1 MTANVD
7 QAQMEEVSS
16 AGFCGQITY
25 RSTSQ
30 VPAQLKAATPEFWT
44 RPVLHVRNLRKS
56 ITYYCHHLGFV
67 TDWLD
72 TSSSEPACGQVSRGG
87 LSIVLNEGAAF
98 PKASVPA
105 VLSLTLKDS
114 PEAPG
119 LEALHRELVA
129 AGGRVSRAP
138 VKVHWDEQVYEM
150 YVEDLDGNVLM
161 FWGNMPAV

>member
-1 MTANVD
+1 MAANID
-7 QAQMEEVSS
+7 QAQIEEVSS
-16 AGFCGQITY
+16 GGSRGRITF

-30 VPAQLKAATPEFWT
+30 VQAQLNAATPEFWT
-44 RPVLHVRNLRKS
+44 RPVLQVRNLRKR
-56 ITYYCHHLGFV
+56 ITYYCDHLGFE

-72 TSSSEPACGQVSRGG
+72 TSSSEPACAQLSRGG

-114 PEAPG
+114 PESPG
-119 LEALHRELVA
+119 LDALHRELVA
-129 AGGRVSRAP
+129 AGGRVIRAP
-138 VKVHWDEQVYEM
+138 LKVHWDERVYEM